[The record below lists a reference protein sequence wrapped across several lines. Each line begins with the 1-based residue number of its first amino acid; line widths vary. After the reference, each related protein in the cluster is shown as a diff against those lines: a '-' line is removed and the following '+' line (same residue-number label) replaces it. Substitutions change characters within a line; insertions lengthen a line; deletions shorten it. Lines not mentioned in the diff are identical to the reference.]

1 MPVYYSDKLKPSG
14 DYKLIDYVDVD
25 GALPIYIMEGNEK
38 LEVDGNVGL
47 TIKSEG
53 GIKTTFD
60 DTTGL
65 LTFSSTSGATG
76 STNDTNELFII
87 GSKTQSESAQTYSNS
102 GFKIRGDYNSG
113 LILSMGP
120 IPNDAPFI
128 RSKNHNLLMTTNSPD
143 STYSTSI
150 ELDSHITLDGTTDIT
165 GPLSIE
171 SGSVHIYDT
180 ETDSS
185 HDKYQ
190 KSSKITKGNLD
201 DYLEFS
207 DEVGYSFGDRQGNSP
222 IVISNGRVN
231 APIGFFQTSDKRVK
245 TNIKSINTIDAD
257 KVKLIEFDRTDTNH
271 HGYGVIAQDVEK
283 YYPSIINTNSE
294 GFKSVDYI
302 ELLLIKVKYLENEIE
317 RLKWRI
323 GKVK

>member
-25 GALPIYIMEGNEK
+25 GALPIYIMEGDEK

-53 GIKTTFD
+53 GIKTTFNN
-60 DTTGL
+60 TTGL

-76 STNDTNELFII
+76 STNDTEELFII

-128 RSKNHNLLMTTNSPD
+128 RSKNHNLLITTNSPD
-143 STYSTSI
+143 STYATSI
-150 ELDSHITLDGTTDIT
+150 ELDSYISMDGPVRITKPLTLEIGAVYLYDSTDDG
-165 GPLSIE
+165 
-171 SGSVHIYDT
+171 
-180 ETDSS
+180 
-185 HDKYQ
+185 HDKFQ
-190 KSSKITKGNLD
+190 HSSMIEKG
-201 DYLEFS
+201 YLSDKLKFTDEIGFEFK
-207 DEVGYSFGDRQGNSP
+207 DRQGNSS

-257 KVKLIEFDRTDTNH
+257 KVKLVEFDRTDTNH